1 MPAGGA
7 RPRNLATCLV
17 FDNERS
23 VNGPGAH
30 PQDGRRRLTAIAED
44 PKAVRGVPEQ
54 VPSDGDTYE
63 WGRYRKDEDIV

>member
-1 MPAGGA
+1 
-7 RPRNLATCLV
+7 
-17 FDNERS
+17 